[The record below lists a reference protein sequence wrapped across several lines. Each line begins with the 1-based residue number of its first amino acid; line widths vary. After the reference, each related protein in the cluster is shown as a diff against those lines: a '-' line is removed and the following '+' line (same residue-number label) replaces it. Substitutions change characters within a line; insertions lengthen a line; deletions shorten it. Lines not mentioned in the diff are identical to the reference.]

1 MSNSTD
7 VKQLP
12 PGPGGLP
19 VIGNLRRMQKQ
30 GILTFYQ
37 DLWKEFGDVV
47 RVNMG
52 PMNIYQF
59 IRPEHIQTILVKRSD
74 KYVKGLSHEKLRVAL
89 GSGILTA
96 EGELWRR
103 QRKLM
108 APTYTRKGVEQFA
121 EIMNKE
127 TQKMLSRWKLISPVE
142 TLSINKEMMRLAM
155 SVISQSMFT
164 IDVGEDFKDA
174 GDALTFILEF
184 ANKRTMSLIDPPMFI
199 PTPMNRKIK
208 SSIDTIDKFLYN
220 IIDERRNSP
229 PGDDLLSILMTA
241 VDEESGNVM
250 DDKQLRDEVL
260 ITFFAGHETT
270 AQLLTWA
277 WYLLAKHP
285 GVEECFH
292 QELDQV
298 LAGRSPEIGD
308 VPNLV
313 YTRMIIDETLRL
325 FSPVAMTA
333 RDALVD
339 DVVDGYFVPKGSV
352 VTITPYITHRH
363 PDYWEKPNEFY
374 PEHFS
379 QEKVDQR
386 PRYAYI
392 PFGAGPRICLGMHFA
407 LLEAALVLGDV
418 GQRYKFKLESDQDV
432 NPVWSG
438 TLRPEVDIFMTL
450 SPRQG
455 SN

>member
-1 MSNSTD
+1 MTNSTD
-7 VKQLP
+7 VKQIP
-12 PGPGGLP
+12 PGPGGMP
-19 VIGNLRRMQKQ
+19 VIGNLSRMRKQ
-30 GILTFYQ
+30 GILAFYQ
-37 DLWKEFGDVV
+37 DLWKEYGDVV

-74 KYVKGLSHEKLRVAL
+74 KYIKGLSHEKLRVAL

-121 EIMNKE
+121 QIMNIE
-127 TQKMLSRWKLISPVE
+127 TKKMLSRWKKLSPGE
-142 TLSINKEMMRLAM
+142 PMSINKEMMRLAM

-164 IDVGEDFKDA
+164 IDVGQDFKEA

-184 ANKRTMSLIDPPMFI
+184 ANKRTMSLIDPPMWI

-208 SSIDTIDKFLYN
+208 YAIDAIDQFLYN
-220 IIDERRNSP
+220 IINERRNSP

-241 VDEESGNVM
+241 IDEETGEVM
-250 DDKQLRDEVL
+250 EDKQLRDEVL

-277 WYLLAKHP
+277 WYLIARHP
-285 GVEECFH
+285 EVEECFH

-298 LAGRSPEIGD
+298 LGGRSPGVED
-308 VPNLV
+308 VTKLV

-325 FSPVAMTA
+325 YSPVAMTA
-333 RDALVD
+333 RDAVVD
-339 DVVDGYFVPKGSV
+339 DVVDGYEIPKGSV

-363 PDYWEKPNEFY
+363 PEFWEKPNAFY

-379 QEKVDQR
+379 QEQVDQR

-407 LLEAALVLGDV
+407 LLEAALVLGEV
-418 GQRYKFKLESDQDV
+418 GQRYRVNLASDQHV

-438 TLRPEVDIFMTL
+438 TLRPEVDVFVKL

-455 SN
+455 

>member
-1 MSNSTD
+1 MTNITTE
-7 VKQLP
+7 KQMP
-12 PGPGGLP
+12 PGPGGFP
-19 VIGNLRRMQKQ
+19 VIGNLRRMRKQ
-30 GILTFYQ
+30 GILAFYQ
-37 DLWKEFGDVV
+37 DLWKEYGDVV

-74 KYVKGLSHEKLRVAL
+74 QYVKGFSHEKLRVAL

-103 QRKLM
+103 QRKIM
-108 APTYTRKGVEQFA
+108 APTYTRKGVEQFSQT
-121 EIMNKE
+121 MNHE
-127 TQKMLSRWKLISPVE
+127 TQKMLSRWKTIAPGVP
-142 TLSINKEMMRLAM
+142 LSLNKEMMRLAM
-155 SVISQSMFT
+155 SVISQAMFT
-164 IDVGEDFKDA
+164 IDVGKDFKEA

-184 ANKRTMSLIDPPMFI
+184 ANKRTMSFIDPPMFI

-208 SSIDTIDKFLYN
+208 YAINSIDQFLYN
-220 IIDERRNSP
+220 IINERRYSP
-229 PGDDLLSILMTA
+229 PGDDLLSILMTST
-241 VDEESGNVM
+241 DEETGKVM

-277 WYLLAKHP
+277 WYLLARHP
-285 GVEECFH
+285 EVEECFH

-298 LAGRSPEIGD
+298 LAGRSPDVED

-333 RDALVD
+333 RDAVLD
-339 DVVDGYFVPKGSV
+339 DVVDGYYVPKGSV
-352 VTITPYITHRH
+352 ITITPYITHRH
-363 PDYWEKPNEFY
+363 PEFWQNPNEFY
-374 PEHFS
+374 PEHFT
-379 QEKVDQR
+379 QEQVDQR

-407 LLEAALVLGDV
+407 LLEAVLVLGEV
-418 GQRYKFKLESDQDV
+418 GQRYTFKLVRDQDV
-432 NPVWSG
+432 KPIWSG

-455 SN
+455 NN

>member
-1 MSNSTD
+1 
-7 VKQLP
+7 
-12 PGPGGLP
+12 
-19 VIGNLRRMQKQ
+19 
-30 GILTFYQ
+30 
-37 DLWKEFGDVV
+37 
-47 RVNMG
+47 
-52 PMNIYQF
+52 
-59 IRPEHIQTILVKRSD
+59 
-74 KYVKGLSHEKLRVAL
+74 
-89 GSGILTA
+89 
-96 EGELWRR
+96 
-103 QRKLM
+103 M